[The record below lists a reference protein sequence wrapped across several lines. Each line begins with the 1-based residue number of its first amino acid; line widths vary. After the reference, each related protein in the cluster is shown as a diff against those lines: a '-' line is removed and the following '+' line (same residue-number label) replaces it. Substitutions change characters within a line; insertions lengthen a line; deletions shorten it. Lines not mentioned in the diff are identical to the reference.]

1 MVSTT
6 TNTTF
11 DTLCARKTC
20 KTIIPI
26 IRADF
31 LAFVDIEVF
40 VMEMVG
46 KHLCLERASSF
57 TSKETFLLPKMHI
70 GLDKSIITIC
80 MHQQT
85 CRNAAG
91 KESFMDNPLRHR
103 RSYYLLTACMLA
115 CLLLLLSAC
124 EQGATLTAVQQK
136 VARTPTLWTL
146 EPTDTSIP
154 TPDPTDITLSYTL
167 SQFTEH
173 I

>member
-6 TNTTF
+6 RNTTF

-115 CLLLLLSAC
+115 CCFSYPRVGRARHCQQYRKQLL
-124 EQGATLTAVQQK
+124 
-136 VARTPTLWTL
+136 
-146 EPTDTSIP
+146 
-154 TPDPTDITLSYTL
+154 
-167 SQFTEH
+167 EH
-173 I
+173 PH